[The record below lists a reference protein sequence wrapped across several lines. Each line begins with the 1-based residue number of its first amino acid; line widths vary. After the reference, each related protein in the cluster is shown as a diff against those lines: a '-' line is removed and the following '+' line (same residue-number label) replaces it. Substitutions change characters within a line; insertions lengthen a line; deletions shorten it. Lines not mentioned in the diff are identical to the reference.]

1 MNRYAAKIIICMN
14 IMVIMLFIGTS
25 CYKETQPVDNKEILS
40 SMLYDKDDKA
50 PNINDEVLIMEQ
62 KELYLNSKAQS
73 IYKREAMNNHQLA
86 AVESVPVLMYHSISF
101 EKNNDL
107 RVPKEKFD
115 AQMKYLKE
123 NGFHSI
129 TMAELYEAINNGK
142 QVPPKPIVI
151 TFDDG
156 YVDNYTD
163 AYPILMKYEFKGT
176 IFVITDIVGKGGY
189 INASQIQE
197 MHDNGI
203 DLESHTVYHEE
214 LDLLP
219 YDKQLNTLKRSK
231 EYLETALNKKVISV
245 AYPFGKYNSNTI
257 KAAKEAGY
265 MLAFTTQPGFSRRSN
280 GMFTL
285 ARVRINASDT
295 TSSFAAKIGK

>member
-1 MNRYAAKIIICMN
+1 MNRYLAKAIIYMN
-14 IMVIMLFIGTS
+14 IMVIMIIIGTS
-25 CYKETQPVDNKEILS
+25 CSKTTQPTDNTVILS
-40 SMLYDKDDKA
+40 SVLTDKNDKTF
-50 PNINDEVLIMEQ
+50 NINDEVLIMEQ

-73 IYKREAMNNHQLA
+73 IYKREAMDNFQLTE
-86 AVESVPVLMYHSISF
+86 VEAVPVLMYHSISF

-107 RVPKEKFD
+107 RVPKEKFEN
-115 AQMKYLKE
+115 QMKYLKE
-123 NGFHSI
+123 NGFNTI
-129 TMAELYEAINNGK
+129 TISELYDVVNNRK
-142 QVPPKPIVI
+142 PVPPKPIVI

-163 AYPILMKYEFKGT
+163 AYPILMKYGFKGT
-176 IFVITDIVGKGGY
+176 VFVITDIIGKGGY

-197 MHDNGI
+197 MYDNGM
-203 DLESHTVYHEE
+203 DFESHTVYHEE

-231 EYLETALNKKVISV
+231 EYLETALNKKVMSV

-265 MLAFTTQPGFSRRSN
+265 MLAFTTQYGFSRKSN

-285 ARVRINASDT
+285 TRVRINASDT